1 MTQNLRALTDIMLE
15 QNLLVALAGLAS
27 SHLQPITHLP
37 IPIAQRHQ
45 RSADRRLN
53 LRQPIHVLHN
63 L

>member
-1 MTQNLRALTDIMLE
+1 MLE
-15 QNLLVALAGLAS
+15 QDLLVALAGLAS

-45 RSADRRLN
+45 RSADRRLH
-53 LRQPIHVLHN
+53 LRQPIHVLHD